1 MDLQTFVKE
10 TLVQICD
17 GVNDAAQV
25 VNVRG
30 AIINPDGT
38 QCDGDTTYVNPGFR
52 RTVQNVEFDVA
63 LTTTEGKGTEGGIGV
78 MVGSIGL
85 GSKGKSDKAFT
96 STSRVKFTV
105 PVSLPASSLE
115 SR

>member
-1 MDLQTFVKE
+1 MELRTFIKE

-17 GVNDAAQV
+17 GVNDAAQD
-25 VNVRG
+25 VNIRG

-38 QCDGDTTYVNPGFR
+38 QSDGNTTYVNPGFR

-78 MVGSIGL
+78 MVGTIGL
-85 GSKGKSDKAFT
+85 GSKGKSDT
-96 STSRVKFTV
+96 SSSSTSRVKFTV
-105 PVSLPASSLE
+105 PVSLPASELE